1 MIITFNVQKNYET
14 NLKSFIFSKIISIFT
29 VNIFFS
35 RKVQVSNARFH
46 QRR

>member
-29 VNIFFS
+29 FNTFFL
-35 RKVQVSNARFH
+35 RKIQVSNAHFH
-46 QRR
+46 QRK